1 MCFFYS
7 FPSSSAELQKNV
19 PNNQTGHFWQE
30 WTLSL
35 FFYEYIWVDKLPS
48 QQITI
53 KQVCRRASMEFVS
66 EVHGGI
72 NPPYMEQVESGA
84 G

>member
-1 MCFFYS
+1 MDIK
-7 FPSSSAELQKNV
+7 LI
-19 PNNQTGHFWQE
+19 
-30 WTLSL
+30 
-35 FFYEYIWVDKLPS
+35 FYEYIWVDKLLS

-53 KQVCRRASMEFVS
+53 KQVCRRASMGFVS
-66 EVHGGI
+66 EVQGGI

>member
-1 MCFFYS
+1 MDMK
-7 FPSSSAELQKNV
+7 LI
-19 PNNQTGHFWQE
+19 
-30 WTLSL
+30 
-35 FFYEYIWVDKLPS
+35 FYEYIWVDKLPS